1 MKKNVFILEKS
12 EIHETSLNPLVPM
25 GKVHPPKSSEMRI
38 LVRINWVD
46 LLRSAE
52 NRKIL
57 RVNVIMGENERGNF
71 YFK

>member
-12 EIHETSLNPLVPM
+12 EIHETSLNPLVPT
-25 GKVHPPKSSEMRI
+25 GEVHPPKSSEMRI